1 MNPPLLNHCRW
12 LNQRIFLTWERLVLA
27 VALTLGI
34 AAAPAAPPVVS
45 NVTAAQRPGSEQ
57 VEIRYDLADPDS
69 PVLGVTLQIS
79 KDGGTTWTV
88 PVAPVTGA
96 LGAKV
101 PRGAGLVMV
110 WDAGR
115 AWDNQRSEQM
125 RFRITA
131 SDVIS
136 TAPPPGFSL
145 IPAGS
150 FLMGNQNVA
159 PDDQN
164 LPGERSH
171 RVTLDGFYMAKFEL
185 TKAEWDEV
193 HAWAV
198 THGYEFANPG
208 TGKAPDH
215 PVFAMNWQDAVK
227 WCNAKTE
234 KEGTGLTPC
243 YTFDGTI
250 FRKGG
255 GLLNSNHQLKYVQC
269 DFAANGYRLPTEAEW
284 EKAARGGQ
292 PALRFPWGN
301 TISFELA
308 NYLSLPADPI
318 LSYNEAPFVG
328 YHPKYVENGGVT
340 GNTAP
345 VADFP
350 GSDNGYGLRQMSGN
364 VIEWCWDVYDGM
376 YYSTGPSLNPR
387 GPDPYLF
394 TLYGVGMYRVVRG
407 GSLQMSPK
415 QLRTAARWLEPEITS
430 GNQWTD
436 FRIGIRLARS
446 L

>member
-1 MNPPLLNHCRW
+1 M
-12 LNQRIFLTWERLVLA
+12 
-27 VALTLGI
+27 

-79 KDGGTTWTV
+79 KDSGTTWTV

-101 PRGAGLVMV
+101 PRGTGLLMI

-159 PDDQN
+159 PDDQA
-164 LPGERSH
+164 LLAERSH

-193 HAWAV
+193 HAWAL
-198 THGYEFANPG
+198 THGYDFGPNNSSYQPV
-208 TGKAPDH
+208 GKAPDH
-215 PVFAMNWQDAVK
+215 PVHSMTWWDAVK

-234 KEGTGLTPC
+234 KEGNGLQPC
-243 YTFDGTI
+243 YTLGPDVW
-250 FRKGG
+250 RKGTPVRRADQPP
-255 GLLNSNHQLKYVQC
+255 LYVHC
-269 DFAANGYRLPTEAEW
+269 DFTKNGYRLPTEAEW

-292 PALRFPWGN
+292 SSWRFPWGN

-308 NYLSLPADPI
+308 NYSTYSEPPGPGYPI
-318 LSYNEAPFVG
+318 YSYDEAPFVG
-328 YHPKYVENGGVT
+328 YHPKYVGNGGIT

-345 VADFP
+345 VTDFP
-350 GSDNGYGLRQMSGN
+350 GSDNGYGLRQMAGN
-364 VIEWCWDVYDGM
+364 VAEWCWDLYDGL
-376 YYSTGPSLNPR
+376 YYSTGPALNPR
-387 GPDPYLF
+387 GPDPYSF
-394 TLYGVGMYRVVRG
+394 YPVNTVGTRVHRG
-407 GSLQMSPK
+407 GLWNLSS
-415 QLRTAARWLEPEITS
+415 RFARVAARYISPEDQAFP
-430 GNQWTD
+430 GAV
-436 FRIGIRLARS
+436 GIRLARS

>member
-1 MNPPLLNHCRW
+1 M
-12 LNQRIFLTWERLVLA
+12 LA
-27 VALTLGI
+27 VTLTLGT

-101 PRGAGLVMV
+101 PRGTGLLMI

-131 SDVIS
+131 SDVVS

-159 PDDQN
+159 SDDQAS
-164 LPGERSH
+164 LEERSH
-171 RVTLDGFYMAKFEL
+171 RVTLDGFFMARFEL
-185 TKAEWDEV
+185 TKAEWDDV
-193 HAWAV
+193 DAWAV
-198 THGYEFANPG
+198 THGYDFIHPSNTSYQPG
-208 TGKAPDH
+208 GKAPDH
-215 PVFAMNWQDAVK
+215 PVHSMTWWDAVK

-234 KEGTGLTPC
+234 KEGNGLQPC
-243 YTFDGTI
+243 YTLGPDVW
-250 FRKGG
+250 RKGTPFRRADQP
-255 GLLNSNHQLKYVQC
+255 LLYPHC
-269 DFAANGYRLPTEAEW
+269 DFSKSGYRLPTEAEW

-292 PALRFPWGN
+292 SSWRFPWGN

-308 NYLSLPADPI
+308 NYPTWFGEAPPAGSGYPGEI
-318 LSYNEAPFVG
+318 YNEAPFVG
-328 YHPKYVENGGVT
+328 FHPKYVENGGGT

-345 VADFP
+345 VTDFP
-350 GSDNGYGLRQMSGN
+350 GSENGYGLRQMAGN
-364 VIEWCWDVYDGM
+364 VAEWCWDVYDGL
-376 YYSTGPSLNPR
+376 YYSTGPALNPR
-387 GPDPYLF
+387 GPDPYSLN
-394 TLYGVGMYRVVRG
+394 TNPGRVIRG
-407 GSLQMSPK
+407 GSHSTAFQYT
-415 QLRTAARWLEPEITS
+415 RVAARNLDGGQLYTRDT
-430 GNQWTD
+430 GM
-436 FRIGIRLARS
+436 RLVRS
-446 L
+446 LS